1 MTFTPELA
9 RAQFSALT
17 QRYDDKPVI
26 FFDGPGGSQVSQGVL
41 EKMTHYLGKYNANL
55 GGHYFSSHKT
65 TEVMSNARES
75 VRAFLNA
82 PSPDNIVFG
91 MNMTSLTFH
100 LSRIISRD
108 WQAGDEIIVTELDH
122 YANVSSWQ
130 QAANDKQVT
139 VHQIPL
145 QQSDCSLDTARLCEK
160 ITAKT
165 RLVAVSYASNVT
177 GSITD
182 IKAITEAAH
191 RVGAQVY
198 VDAVHYAPHNLIDV
212 QALGC
217 DFLVC
222 SAYKFFGPH
231 IGMAY
236 IAPQWLQRL
245 QPYKVEPATDIGP
258 GRFETGTQ
266 SFEGLAGVTAAIDYL
281 AQWGTPGAPLRQR
294 LQESFADYHRH
305 EENLCRYFLQGL
317 QNVDGVQLYGTPQA
331 DIHRRTPTF
340 ALTFSGH
347 APEEIARRLG
357 RHNICASSGH
367 FYALGLIRRLSL
379 QDSGGVLRIG
389 MMHYN
394 TQQEIDMLFEVLASE
409 LTVAGRQAAIGQ
421 I

>member
-17 QRYDDKPVI
+17 QHYNDQPVI
-26 FFDGPGGSQVSQGVL
+26 FFDGPGGSQVSRGVL
-41 EKMTHYLGKYNANL
+41 EKMTDYLGKYNANL
-55 GGHYFSSHKT
+55 GGHYFSSHVT
-65 TEVMSNARES
+65 GEVMNNARES
-75 VRAFLNA
+75 VRALLNA
-82 PSPDNIVFG
+82 PTPDNIIFG

-100 LSRIISRD
+100 LSRIISRH

-122 YANVSSWQ
+122 NANVSSWQ

-145 QQSDCSLDTARLCEK
+145 QQADCSLDVARLCEQ

-165 RLVAVSYASNVT
+165 RLVAVTYASNVT
-177 GSITD
+177 GSIVD
-182 IKAITEAAH
+182 IKTITEAAH

-245 QPYKVEPATDIGP
+245 QPYKVEPATDVGP

-266 SFEGLAGVTAAIDYL
+266 SFEGLAGVTAAVDYL
-281 AQWGTPGAPLRQR
+281 AQWGTPGASLRQR

-305 EENLCRYFLQGL
+305 EENLCRYFLQCL
-317 QNVDGVQLYGTPQA
+317 QQIDDVQLYGSPQA
-331 DIHRRTPTF
+331 DCQRRTPTF
-340 ALTFSGH
+340 ALTFKRH
-347 APEEIARRLG
+347 APEQVARRLG
-357 RHNICASSGH
+357 RHNICVGSGH
-367 FYALGLIRRLSL
+367 FYAQGLIQRLNL

-394 TQQEIDMLFEVLASE
+394 TLQEIDTLFELLVSE
-409 LTVAGRQAAIGQ
+409 R
-421 I
+421 

>member
-17 QRYDDKPVI
+17 QHYNDQPVI
-26 FFDGPGGSQVSQGVL
+26 FFDGPGGSQVSRGVL
-41 EKMTHYLGKYNANL
+41 EKMTDYLGKYNANL
-55 GGHYFSSHKT
+55 GGHYFSSHLT
-65 TEVMSNARES
+65 GEVMNHARES
-75 VRAFLNA
+75 VRALLNA
-82 PSPDNIVFG
+82 PTPDNIIFG

-100 LSRIISRD
+100 LSRIISRH

-130 QAANDKQVT
+130 QAANDKQVA

-145 QQSDCSLDTARLCEK
+145 QQSDCSLDVARLCEQ

-165 RLVAVSYASNVT
+165 RLVAVTYASNVT
-177 GSITD
+177 GSIVD
-182 IKAITEAAH
+182 IKTITEAAH

-245 QPYKVEPATDIGP
+245 QPYKVEPATDVGP

-266 SFEGLAGVTAAIDYL
+266 SFEGLAGVTAAVEYL
-281 AQWGTPGAPLRQR
+281 AQWGTPGASLRQR

-305 EENLCRYFLQGL
+305 EENLCRYFLQRL
-317 QNVDGVQLYGTPQA
+317 QQIDDVQLYGSPLA
-331 DIHRRTPTF
+331 DSQRRTPTF
-340 ALTFSGH
+340 ALTFKRH
-347 APEEIARRLG
+347 APEQVARRLG
-357 RHNICASSGH
+357 QHNICVGSGH
-367 FYALGLIRRLSL
+367 FYAQGLIQRLNL

-394 TQQEIDMLFEVLASE
+394 TLQEIDTLFELLVSE
-409 LTVAGRQAAIGQ
+409 R
-421 I
+421 